1 MSLVGSCPC
10 CWPLAVASVARGSEG
25 FSCVLLDRGVPS
37 GKEVGIT
44 ATSMSGL
51 EWPGWAVVGDVGK
64 RGWGLKMPDNTASLL
79 MVMSL
84 KARVLPSSALRSP
97 GHAVLC
103 GGENTPL

>member
-10 CWPLAVASVARGSEG
+10 CWPLAVTSVACGSEG
-25 FSCVLLDRGVPS
+25 FSCMLLDHGVPS

-44 ATSMSGL
+44 ATSVSEL
-51 EWPGWAVVGDVGK
+51 EWPGWVVVGDMGK
-64 RGWGLKMPDNTASLL
+64 RGWGLKMLDDMVSLL

-84 KARVLPSSALRSP
+84 KACVLPSLALLSP

-103 GGENTPL
+103 GGENVPL